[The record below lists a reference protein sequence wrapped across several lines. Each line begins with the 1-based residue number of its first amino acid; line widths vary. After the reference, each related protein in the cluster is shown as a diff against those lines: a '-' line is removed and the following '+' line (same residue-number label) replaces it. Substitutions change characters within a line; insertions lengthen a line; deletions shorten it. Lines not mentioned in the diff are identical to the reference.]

1 MQKIKINIANRINSF
16 KEVIEEEREKKRK
29 LKLKLMQKEKEAS
42 IKRQLEIQE
51 NEIKRK
57 KFEIK
62 EIPIIFTDRQQGV
75 SKIPKL
81 EIFRTLINLAIL
93 TLNRYKKENCKVLS

>member
-1 MQKIKINIANRINSF
+1 MGTLF
-16 KEVIEEEREKKRK
+16 
-29 LKLKLMQKEKEAS
+29 
-42 IKRQLEIQE
+42 EID
-51 NEIKRK
+51 KK

-93 TLNRYKKENCKVLS
+93 TLNRLFVK